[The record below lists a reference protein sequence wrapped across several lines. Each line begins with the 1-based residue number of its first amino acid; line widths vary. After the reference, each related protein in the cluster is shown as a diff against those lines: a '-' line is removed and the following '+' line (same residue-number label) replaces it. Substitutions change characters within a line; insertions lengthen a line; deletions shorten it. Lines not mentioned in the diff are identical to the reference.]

1 MAYERE
7 LEGDREWFLELR
19 DRRILWIIPI
29 VALLYMVWLLF
40 VLSTASPPVFPTDT
54 WIFIGT
60 AVFVVM
66 IVFLSL
72 LLVRTH
78 QQPVVYPRHE
88 FPEEGEP
95 RQTAEPD
102 VVTWPREEDEDA
114 LYVSHHIEVDRET
127 TLKFRQKLEE
137 DWLT

>member
-7 LEGDREWFLELR
+7 LEGGHDWFLELR

-29 VALLYMVWLLF
+29 AAVLYMVWLLF
-40 VLSTASPPVFPTDT
+40 VLSTASPPVFPTQT
-54 WIFIGT
+54 WILLGT
-60 AVFVVM
+60 GIFVVM
-66 IVFLSL
+66 IVFLAL

-88 FPEEGEP
+88 FPDEGAP
-95 RQTAEPD
+95 RQVTEPD

-114 LYVSHHIEVDRET
+114 LYVSHHIEIDRET